1 MQRDKYHKDDIAKY
15 LEVDYWIRLVKSPG
29 RGALN
34 EVIYQALGESV
45 IDLIHRWE

>member
-1 MQRDKYHKDDIAKY
+1 MQRDKHRKADISKD